1 MLSLSFHKPAQPP
14 GNIQYGHTN
23 VQFTGTHP
31 TPTVGIERQV
41 QEAQRDG
48 EEEVEMGVSV
58 HLR

>member
-1 MLSLSFHKPAQPP
+1 MWQFI
-14 GNIQYGHTN
+14 NIL
-23 VQFTGTHP
+23 
-31 TPTVGIERQV
+31 PTVGIERQV